1 MSSLVV
7 RAEMPATVWK
17 VRVSPGERVSAGDEL
32 VVLESMK
39 MEIPVTAPGDGTVE
53 AVLVEEGAVIAAGDA
68 LVELHTGSPGADQS
82 PQ

>member
-1 MSSLVV
+1 VSTLVV

-17 VRVSPGERVSAGDEL
+17 VRVRPGERVAAGDEL

-39 MEIPVTAPGDGTVE
+39 MEIPVTAPGDGVVG
-53 AVLVEEGAVIAAGDA
+53 AVLVEEGTVIAAGDA
-68 LVELHTGSPGADQS
+68 LVELQAGSPAADQS